1 MPNNVAELLGI
12 QSRSEYLHNKPD
24 GIDVEVVK
32 EDGKGNGLRTCRLI
46 NKNDFIGNY
55 IGRLYESYGNYLL
68 ISDASWN
75 QSYIMIHND
84 YKK

>member
-1 MPNNVAELLGI
+1 MFRNRWELKAG
-12 QSRSEYLHNKPD
+12 RKNLHSKPD
-24 GIDVEVVK
+24 GIDVEVVT
-32 EDGKGNGLRTCRLI
+32 EYGKGNGLRTRRLI
-46 NKNDFIGNY
+46 NKNDLIGNY

-68 ISDASWN
+68 ISGASWN